1 MSHQSRDQNIK
12 IAERFR
18 VLSTLGAGGM
28 GAVYLAHDQVL
39 DRQVAVKML
48 RVKEATPDTL
58 VRFQKEAKTIAKLN
72 HGAIMTAL
80 DFGVTEGGEPY
91 LVLDYLDGQ
100 TLDSVLKKCKRLS
113 LDDAITVAIRVCEGL
128 EYAHAAGIIHRDIK
142 PSNIYLVDGEV
153 HPESV
158 RILDFGLARLTV
170 DDLRQTASGTVMGSP
185 IYMSPEQAR
194 GDEADE
200 RSDVYS
206 LGCVLFQSLTGE
218 PPIAGQTA
226 VETLSRKL
234 NEEPPKLFERV
245 FDRKFP
251 EKLEEIVARCL
262 ATDKVERY
270 SNISATLADL
280 NELKEQIERQ
290 RAERPAD
297 ESSGA
302 YGGETKTISKKT
314 LTALCVGAVLIVGSA
329 VAFYGLMTFQP
340 FDTTQQ
346 EFRKNIEA
354 PITKGSSQESTV
366 RKGEFFY
373 LPPNVENPGFFEVA
387 GSEARFKGSPKD
399 EDLANLAKVMRTN
412 RISTVCFDV
421 VEGNVSARE
430 LQPLVQEGATSLRV
444 SQAVL
449 TPDAIEAISKMHR
462 LRELVL
468 GGCQFLAPLFK
479 NPRTFKNLEFVT
491 MSSCYIRPDDAL
503 FIPQLEHVEALDIGK
518 SHGVTPEFLRSLAR
532 MKSLTR
538 LSVGGKEISMDH
550 IDALCEIPKLT
561 VVEFSELQAVP
572 MADVFRRIKHLPK
585 LNAMSV
591 SYCSL
596 GSADVQELSKLNT
609 VSELLLRNVR
619 DLHAGDWLKI
629 ARMPGLETIELYDL
643 DFDNDEDIVAFTY
656 STKLK
661 KMIATG
667 LGDIDPK
674 IYSQIRKH
682 GVEVVV
688 NR

>member
-1 MSHQSRDQNIK
+1 
-12 IAERFR
+12 
-18 VLSTLGAGGM
+18 M

-39 DRQVAVKML
+39 DRQVAIKML

-58 VRFQKEAKTIAKLN
+58 VRFQKEARAIAKLN
-72 HGAIMTAL
+72 HGSIMTAL

-100 TLDSVLKKCKRLS
+100 TLDSVLRKCKRLS

-206 LGCVLFQSLTGE
+206 LGCVLFQTLTGE

-387 GSEARFKGSPKD
+387 GAEARFKGSPKD

-421 VEGNVSARE
+421 VEGNLSARE

-491 MSSCYIRPDDAL
+491 LSSCYIRPDDAL
-503 FIPQLEHVEALDIGK
+503 FIPQLEQVEALDVGK

-532 MKSLTR
+532 MKSLSR
-538 LSVGGKEISMDH
+538 LSVSGKEISIDH

-619 DLHAGDWLKI
+619 DIHAGDWLKI
-629 ARMPGLETIELYDL
+629 ARMPGLETIELYDI
-643 DFDNDEDIVAFTY
+643 DFDNDENIVAFAY
-656 STKLK
+656 GTKLK
-661 KMIATG
+661 KIIATG

-674 IYSQIRKH
+674 FYTRIRNH